1 MVLCP
6 FQKLC
11 CVQPVDGQQPFLLA
25 ASGPVINSL
34 CLKDGSFLSRWSP
47 SDREDEEYDQAAAN
61 GQEARAS
68 KRRKIGE
75 EFRGELPH
83 QESEDSIE
91 IISER
96 KKGERRK
103 PKVENTTLPNVSH
116 IITTSDGKTAICVTG
131 EDKSVIVFD
140 VLTGGVLHLKSQ
152 RAMPKRVCAIVLTP
166 DEKSLLL
173 GDKFGDVY
181 LLPLHPTAGW
191 TRQKP
196 LQDQQQATYSPSASE
211 LTVHTKGNLEALRQQ
226 RQQKV
231 SQPKKE
237 GLQFECKLLL
247 GHVSLLTDVAITEV
261 QTGLKRRQ
269 YILTADRDEHIR
281 VSRGVSQAHIIENYC
296 FGHREFVSKLCVV
309 PWNPEFLVTGSGEP
323 SVKVYHWQTGALL
336 DQELF
341 QGDVGK
347 DIVNC
352 LDVDGGGRLL
362 ETLAVS
368 NIWPVHYTV
377 SGNSPR
383 SRQPP
388 HLLLVALE
396 GLPMLLSYSIT
407 QEGRLRHHQTL
418 TLGGNVLDVA
428 IGPALWAIVV
438 GIDTA
443 HKPGSVW
450 VLRPDETPAGD
461 AFETFELFSNVPA
474 DENSPRHQADGA
486 PGADLR
492 WETTSLAMLLNTS
505 SLDCGRGML
514 ASEGRAKDKGPYS
527 SAGDMLYGLEN
538 LRKKRGQAG
547 VEAEE
552 EEGGG
557 EGTPADAD
565 ADAERMS

>member
-1 MVLCP
+1 MVPWP

-11 CVQPVDGQQPFLLA
+11 CVQPADGQQPFLLA

-34 CLKDGSFLSRWSP
+34 SLKDGSLLNRWPP
-47 SDREDEEYDQAAAN
+47 SDPEDEEYDEASTN
-61 GQEARAS
+61 GQETRPP
-68 KRRKIGE
+68 KRRKLGE
-75 EFRGELPH
+75 GTRGELAH

-131 EDKSVIVFD
+131 EDKSVLVFD
-140 VLTGGVLHLKSQ
+140 VLTGGVLNLKSQ
-152 RAMPKRVCAIVLTP
+152 RSMPKRICAIVLTP

-181 LLPLHPTAGW
+181 LLPLNPTAGW
-191 TRQKP
+191 TPQK
-196 LQDQQQATYSPSASE
+196 LAQDQQQATFSPSASE
-211 LTVHTKGNLEALRQQ
+211 LTVHTKGNLEALKQQ
-226 RQQKV
+226 RQQKAA
-231 SQPKKE
+231 QPKKE
-237 GLQFECKLLL
+237 GPQFECKLLL

-261 QTGLKRRQ
+261 QSGLRRRE

-309 PWNPEFLVTGSGEP
+309 PWNPEILVTGSGEP
-323 SVKVYHWQTGALL
+323 SVKVYHWQTGELL

-341 QGDVGK
+341 QGDAGK

-352 LDVDGGGRLL
+352 LDLERGGRSLDS
-362 ETLAVS
+362 LAVS

-418 TLGGNVLDVA
+418 TLGGNVLDVT
-428 IGPALWAIVV
+428 IGPALWEIVV
-438 GIDTA
+438 SIDTI
-443 HKPGSVW
+443 HRPGSIR
-450 VLRPDETPAGD
+450 VLRPEETPAGD
-461 AFETFELFSNVPA
+461 AFETFELFSNIPTN
-474 DENSPRHQADGA
+474 EGSPRNQPEGA
-486 PGADLR
+486 FEADLR
-492 WETTSLAMLLNTS
+492 WERSSLAMLLNTS
-505 SLDCGRGML
+505 ALDCGRGTL
-514 ASEGRAKDKGPYS
+514 PSEGHAKDKGAYS
-527 SAGDMLYGLEN
+527 AAGELLYGLEN

-547 VEAEE
+547 AEAEE
-552 EEGGG
+552 EEGR
-557 EGTPADAD
+557 EGIPADA
-565 ADAERMS
+565 EGMS